1 MCGKSSLVLLFDV
14 FASIQFVSVF
24 VIYLYVNKLM
34 YIYIMHIYIYVFK
47 VVFSSEDELCV

>member
-34 YIYIMHIYIYVFK
+34 YIYIMHIYICIQSGVFK
-47 VVFSSEDELCV
+47 